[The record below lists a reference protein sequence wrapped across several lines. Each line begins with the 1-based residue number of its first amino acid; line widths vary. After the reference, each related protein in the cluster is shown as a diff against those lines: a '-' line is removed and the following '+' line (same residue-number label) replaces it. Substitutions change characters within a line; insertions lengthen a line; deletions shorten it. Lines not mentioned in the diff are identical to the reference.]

1 MKHVSKLILLSFA
14 AVLLFQSCK
23 KKKEDTEEFSQA
35 IQNIVPDSLIAR
47 FQAAGIEINA
57 GMNPPV
63 INGIYMA
70 NPVNTVYDN
79 SGTAG
84 ATISDYKY
92 KFYDQNNGNLT
103 VKLDYKA
110 MNYSDAASGAGAYL
124 SGANGK
130 FTAFVESAGQ
140 AQGISYKVL
149 SIFSG
154 EATAQG
160 LKGFKHAVYVKE
172 KGNDP
177 NNYLSP
183 VGTLRIFKDGN
194 SLAETTGTY

>member
-1 MKHVSKLILLSFA
+1 MKILSKLMLLA
-14 AVLLFQSCK
+14 CALVLLLQSCK
-23 KKKEDTEEFSQA
+23 KKKEETAEYSQA

-63 INGIYMA
+63 INGIYLASPM
-70 NPVNTVYDN
+70 NTLYDN

-92 KFYDQNNGNLT
+92 QFYDQNNGNLT

-110 MNYSDAASGAGAYL
+110 MNFSDMASGAGAYL

-130 FTAFVESAGQ
+130 FTAFVESAGTS
-140 AQGISYKVL
+140 QGISYKVL
-149 SIFSG
+149 SVFSG

-172 KGNDP
+172 KGSDP
-177 NNYLSP
+177 NNRLSP
-183 VGTLRIFKDGN
+183 VGTLRIYKDGN
-194 SLAETTGTY
+194 SLAETTATY